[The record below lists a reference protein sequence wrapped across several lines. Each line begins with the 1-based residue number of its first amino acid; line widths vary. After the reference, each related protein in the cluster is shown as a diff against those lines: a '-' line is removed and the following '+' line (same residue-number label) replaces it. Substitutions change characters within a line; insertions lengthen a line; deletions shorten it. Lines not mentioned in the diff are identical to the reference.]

1 MKLMSANTKVIK
13 VILAIEEVITATL
26 KVSYLTKKEI
36 LATDEVITASLKN
49 I

>member
-26 KVSYLTKKEI
+26 KVIYLTKKYI
-36 LATDEVITASLKN
+36 LGTDEVITASLKN

>member
-1 MKLMSANTKVIK
+1 MSAKTKVIK
-13 VILAIEEVITATL
+13 VILAIEEVITTTL
-26 KVSYLTKKEI
+26 KVIYLTRKEI